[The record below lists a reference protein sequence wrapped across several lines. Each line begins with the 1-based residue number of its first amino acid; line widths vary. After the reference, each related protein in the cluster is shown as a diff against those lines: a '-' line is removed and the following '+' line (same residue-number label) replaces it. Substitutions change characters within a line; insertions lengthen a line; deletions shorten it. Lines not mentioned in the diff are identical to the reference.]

1 MSLIRPRHREEE
13 EEEEVEKVVQ
23 ELGREG
29 EYRVGLVVL
38 NMPWVDMD
46 FNVPPPN
53 GPANSAKFH
62 LPWQNRADSGMTK
75 QSQLNPTS
83 DHKPHPVLSFGALA
97 APADM
102 TWEVGTWV
110 RCPPASARGRARSPV
125 SDWHKC
131 SSG

>member
-1 MSLIRPRHREEE
+1 MSLIRPRHREE

-53 GPANSAKFH
+53 FPANSAKF
-62 LPWQNRADSGMTK
+62 PS
-75 QSQLNPTS
+75 
-83 DHKPHPVLSFGALA
+83 ALA
-97 APADM
+97 
-102 TWEVGTWV
+102 EL
-110 RCPPASARGRARSPV
+110 GRQWNDKNRVNSTQLQTTSPTLYFRSVP
-125 SDWHKC
+125 
-131 SSG
+131 